1 MVSLGDHWDRPR
13 GGRSPWETIG
23 TGTGGAGP
31 GERGGGRI
39 RRGAPGRGEGEKKSW
54 KGNLQH
60 VDFPPGHPRQ
70 YSGHSQ
76 LLDFQVLMDLGI
88 FNWMWS

>member
-1 MVSLGDHWDRPR
+1 MEKKEKQRKNKKGEE
-13 GGRSPWETIG
+13 GRKRKE
-23 TGTGGAGP
+23 
-31 GERGGGRI
+31 E
-39 RRGAPGRGEGEKKSW
+39 EKKSW
-54 KGNLQH
+54 EENLQH

-76 LLDFQVLMDLGI
+76 LLDYQVLMDLGI

>member
-1 MVSLGDHWDRPR
+1 M
-13 GGRSPWETIG
+13 GGET
-23 TGTGGAGP
+23 TTQAEAAEAAEAATP
-31 GERGGGRI
+31 GGGGR
-39 RRGAPGRGEGEKKSW
+39 GRSEKKRKKKREEGEKKVGE
-54 KGNLQH
+54 GNLQH

>member
-1 MVSLGDHWDRPR
+1 MV
-13 GGRSPWETIG
+13 E
-23 TGTGGAGP
+23 
-31 GERGGGRI
+31 
-39 RRGAPGRGEGEKKSW
+39 
-54 KGNLQH
+54 GNLQH

-76 LLDFQVLMDLGI
+76 LLDFQVLMDLGM